1 MVLVGAAARACLVG
15 DRCPGRRAPFSRL
28 PLSQGE
34 TCPSPPGRR
43 WCPLT
48 FRRGRSRNGL
58 PGPVPAFGRRGGRSR
73 GLRAGRRRDPRR
85 CGALHLV
92 AAGSGS
98 RGCNSQVARRGLSRR
113 RVAGPDASPRRVPPP
128 GTIVNVDTGDPGD
141 LRVLDHAEGELE
153 DVERALRRLDEGT
166 YAICEA
172 CGRAIGE
179 DRLARSAGDDGA
191 ARTTRRRRSR
201 RALRLGSE
209 GLARLRLF
217 AQARDCAG
225 TSEAEDRRCH
235 SW

>member
-1 MVLVGAAARACLVG
+1 VPVAAGGAGLARRVASTLRGLAPRGSVATLCHCGVLSSLVTRLARQMMPSRARMLLPRRAGRRSRARGRGVRRWVVVLVGAAARACLVG
-15 DRCPGRRAPFSRL
+15 DRCPGRLAPFSRL

-98 RGCNSQVARRGLSRR
+98 RGCNSQVARRGLS
-113 RVAGPDASPRRVPPP
+113 SRVPPTPPP
-128 GTIVNVDTGDPGD
+128 GECRPPVP
-141 LRVLDHAEGELE
+141 
-153 DVERALRRLDEGT
+153 
-166 YAICEA
+166 
-172 CGRAIGE
+172 
-179 DRLARSAGDDGA
+179 S
-191 ARTTRRRRSR
+191 
-201 RALRLGSE
+201 
-209 GLARLRLF
+209 
-217 AQARDCAG
+217 
-225 TSEAEDRRCH
+225 
-235 SW
+235 